1 MVPASAL
8 PEAWLLKLEMHRRDV
23 KTIATSQPLR
33 PCLCLFDV
41 DRTLTG
47 QQELLAPQCP
57 SAFRDGI
64 GS

>member
-1 MVPASAL
+1 
-8 PEAWLLKLEMHRRDV
+8 MHRRDV
-23 KTIATSQPLR
+23 KTIATSQPLRLR

-57 SAFRDGI
+57 LAVTDGKK
-64 GS
+64 GAEDAT